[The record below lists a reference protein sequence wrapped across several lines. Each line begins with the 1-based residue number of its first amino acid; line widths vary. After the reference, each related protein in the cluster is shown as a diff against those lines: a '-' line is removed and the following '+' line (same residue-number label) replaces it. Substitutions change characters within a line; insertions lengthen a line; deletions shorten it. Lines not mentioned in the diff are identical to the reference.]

1 MSSKVQICNRALSA
15 HLGVGRINALS
26 EDAPAAEQCNLHYDD
41 TLQTLLE
48 LHRWSWAQ
56 RQDVLAELTN
66 DRSTEWAHAYQVPSN
81 CLRIHWVN
89 DAATARSL
97 MALNRDPDTDRE
109 ILGDTL
115 YSDVPTASI
124 RYTTLVEDPTIFPM
138 AFQNAL
144 AASLAA
150 NMALPLTENGR
161 LAAQSMDMAERL
173 IERAIVHDESKQ
185 RLEVVNPVPSWYD
198 ERGVSYTEIDPTP
211 ESS

>member
-1 MSSKVQICNRALSA
+1 MSSKVQICNRALST
-15 HLGVGRINALS
+15 HLGVGRINALT
-26 EDAPAAEQCNLHYDD
+26 EDSPGAEQCNLHFDD

-56 RQDVLAELTN
+56 RQDVLAEVENT
-66 DRSTEWAHAYQVPSN
+66 RTAEWDHAYQVPTN

-89 DAATARSL
+89 DAATARDL

-109 ILGDTL
+109 ILGQTL
-115 YSDVPTASI
+115 YSNVPTAST
-124 RYTTLVEDPTIFPM
+124 RYTTLVTDATMYPM

-150 NMALPLTENGR
+150 NMAMPLTENGR
-161 LAAQSMDMAERL
+161 LAAQAMDMAERL
-173 IERAIVHDESKQ
+173 IERAIVHDENNQ

-198 ERGVSYTEIDPTP
+198 VRGISGTTFTEYD
-211 ESS
+211 